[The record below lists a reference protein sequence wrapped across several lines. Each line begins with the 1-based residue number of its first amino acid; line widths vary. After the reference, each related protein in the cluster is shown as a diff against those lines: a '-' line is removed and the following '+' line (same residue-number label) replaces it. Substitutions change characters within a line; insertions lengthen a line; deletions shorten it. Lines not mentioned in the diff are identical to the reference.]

1 MIQLYGNLR
10 SRAMRC
16 LWMLEETGQPYQL
29 IEKSTRA
36 DDLQIAEYLRL
47 NPNARIPTLVDGDVT
62 LWESMAIN
70 IYLAQKYDGPVHLAD
85 PEDLGRAAQWSFW
98 AVLELE
104 ELLLGLLEHRAI
116 LPEFARDPS
125 KAERNELLLRR
136 PLSVLNDSL
145 AGHEHLA
152 GDSFSVADLNVASIL
167 AWGRMARFDL
177 SAYSD
182 VARWLDACLARPA
195 YRRVRDQARSK

>member
-1 MIQLYGNLR
+1 MMQLYGNLR

-36 DDLQIAEYLRL
+36 DDLQTAEYTRL

-70 IYLAQKYDGPVHLAD
+70 IYLAQKYDGPVHLAG
-85 PEDLGRAAQWSFW
+85 PETLGLAAQWSFW

-104 ELLLGLLEHRAI
+104 ELLLGLLEHRAV

-125 KAERNELLLRR
+125 RVERNELLLRR
-136 PLSVLNDSL
+136 PLSVLNDRL
-145 AGHEHLA
+145 TRQEYLA
-152 GDSFSVADLNVASIL
+152 GDSFTVADLNVAAIL

-177 SAYSD
+177 SEFSGA
-182 VARWLDACLARPA
+182 ARWLDACLARPA
-195 YRRVRDQARSK
+195 YRRVRDKARSK